1 METSKEMSLKRLG
14 STHENYLR
22 MLILLIPYV
31 DYDFFYETNISK
43 EENLKP
49 KIINALQRYGGFN
62 NLDMINSLIDFYYP
76 GEKYDIDDLYKRILE
91 ISKSL
96 LTYHDNRL
104 CIDMFDSHD
113 TMSFTSFFNNKVLDY
128 LEVNKLMSNTLL
140 IAFYN
145 VYYDYNIQY
154 CLERNLIQ
162 SISVVNHQLDL
173 VLSNGIAETHT
184 HVVGSIPFERQWNW
198 LAHEIYDE
206 NNDVKRLLEM
216 LENNV
221 GIKCQKERYGYKGDL

>member
-1 METSKEMSLKRLG
+1 
-14 STHENYLR
+14 
-22 MLILLIPYV
+22 
-31 DYDFFYETNISK
+31 
-43 EENLKP
+43 
-49 KIINALQRYGGFN
+49 
-62 NLDMINSLIDFYYP
+62 
-76 GEKYDIDDLYKRILE
+76 
-91 ISKSL
+91 
-96 LTYHDNRL
+96 
-104 CIDMFDSHD
+104 MFDSHD

-221 GIKCQKERYGYKGDL
+221 GIKCQKERYGYKGDLYLLIKTVLILRLIMMIYVTKIAEGYSLVTFEEFINELGEPYDDKYFLYKP

>member
-1 METSKEMSLKRLG
+1 
-14 STHENYLR
+14 
-22 MLILLIPYV
+22 
-31 DYDFFYETNISK
+31 
-43 EENLKP
+43 
-49 KIINALQRYGGFN
+49 
-62 NLDMINSLIDFYYP
+62 
-76 GEKYDIDDLYKRILE
+76 
-91 ISKSL
+91 
-96 LTYHDNRL
+96 
-104 CIDMFDSHD
+104 
-113 TMSFTSFFNNKVLDY
+113 
-128 LEVNKLMSNTLL
+128 MSNTLL

-206 NNDVKRLLEM
+206 NNDVKD
-216 LENNV
+216 
-221 GIKCQKERYGYKGDL
+221 C